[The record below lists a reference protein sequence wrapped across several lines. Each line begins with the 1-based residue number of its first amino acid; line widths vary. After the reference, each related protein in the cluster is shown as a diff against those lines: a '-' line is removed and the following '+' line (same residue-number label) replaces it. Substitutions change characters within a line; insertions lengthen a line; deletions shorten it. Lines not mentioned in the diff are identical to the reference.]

1 MECEIGH
8 VGDGVLQSGED
19 EGGDGQGDHQ
29 GLGGL
34 ALEAEAG
41 EHADAHQKIAQ
52 HAPEEEQIPGGGQL
66 ARDDQGQIGPQQLPA
81 GAGAGQQQAEH
92 QNAQEIAQVG
102 QRPDTEGSGQAD
114 PAVVEGYAHD
124 QDTAGEQLTTQQDNE
139 GESGREGQGPQQ
151 LGQREIGVV
160 EPGGAEAGEQ
170 GAHKDKCPRQGGPG
184 QVAARRGAGE
194 AELLHSG
201 LRDLFH
207 NGSCHGVASL

>member
-66 ARDDQGQIGPQQLPA
+66 ARDDQ
-81 GAGAGQQQAEH
+81 
-92 QNAQEIAQVG
+92 
-102 QRPDTEGSGQAD
+102 
-114 PAVVEGYAHD
+114 
-124 QDTAGEQLTTQQDNE
+124 
-139 GESGREGQGPQQ
+139 
-151 LGQREIGVV
+151 
-160 EPGGAEAGEQ
+160 
-170 GAHKDKCPRQGGPG
+170 
-184 QVAARRGAGE
+184 AR
-194 AELLHSG
+194 
-201 LRDLFH
+201 
-207 NGSCHGVASL
+207 